1 MQLVQE
7 LLYADD
13 CGIFAH
19 CDNDLQNLM
28 DNFVRAS
35 CGFGQT
41 VSISKTEVLFQPS
54 PGIAY
59 KEPQIVMD
67 GTPLKV
73 SDSFTYL
80 GSRISKDGQL
90 AAEIDARIGKTS
102 SSFGRLYSR
111 VWNSHDLR
119 LKVKIDVYSVVILST
134 LLYASETST
143 IYNRHTKKLEA
154 FHQRCL
160 RRIMKISW
168 ECHTTNLEV
177 LQLAGMTS
185 IETEIQKKH
194 LK

>member
-1 MQLVQE
+1 MFKLARLRAHTKTRMQLVQE

-19 CDNDLQNLM
+19 CDTDLQNLM

-54 PGIAY
+54 PGMAY
-59 KEPQIVMD
+59 EKPQIVMD

-80 GSRISKDGQL
+80 GSRISKDCQL
-90 AAEIDARIGKTS
+90 DAEIYARIVKAS

-119 LKVKIDVYSVVILST
+119 LKVKIDVYSVVVLST
-134 LLYASETST
+134 LLYAS
-143 IYNRHTKKLEA
+143 
-154 FHQRCL
+154 
-160 RRIMKISW
+160 
-168 ECHTTNLEV
+168 
-177 LQLAGMTS
+177 
-185 IETEIQKKH
+185 
-194 LK
+194 